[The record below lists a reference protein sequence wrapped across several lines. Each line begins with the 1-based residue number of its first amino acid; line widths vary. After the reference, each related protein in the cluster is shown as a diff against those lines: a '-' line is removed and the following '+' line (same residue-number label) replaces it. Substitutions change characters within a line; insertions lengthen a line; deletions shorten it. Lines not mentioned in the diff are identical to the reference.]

1 MRKDI
6 ELSRNVSSS
15 SKISQIQYDSAT
27 TPSGVKL
34 YIFLIQSEF
43 YYDVAETACDDVFG
57 LKETGCQLTTLYSDD
72 ELNLIYQEEDHIC
85 ENLSIKKSWVKVSN
99 LVVPGVTDKEMVL
112 IHLLWFQSIKR
123 VVIYDADPLSGAV
136 LISLNFDQI
145 KKEPRKS

>member
-1 MRKDI
+1 MRKEI
-6 ELSRNVSSS
+6 ENHIKHLEV
-15 SKISQIQYDSAT
+15 T
-27 TPSGVKL
+27 MEML
-34 YIFLIQSEF
+34 
-43 YYDVAETACDDVFG
+43 
-57 LKETGCQLTTLYSDD
+57 LTTLYSD
-72 ELNLIYQEEDHIC
+72 EEDHLC

-99 LVVPGVTDKEMVL
+99 LVVPEVTNKEMVL

>member
-1 MRKDI
+1 MKKKRTMRKEI
-6 ELSRNVSSS
+6 ENHIKHLEV
-15 SKISQIQYDSAT
+15 T
-27 TPSGVKL
+27 MEML
-34 YIFLIQSEF
+34 
-43 YYDVAETACDDVFG
+43 
-57 LKETGCQLTTLYSDD
+57 LTTLYSDD

-99 LVVPGVTDKEMVL
+99 LVVPEVTDKEMVL

-136 LISLNFDQI
+136 LISLNFDQM

>member
-1 MRKDI
+1 MKKKRTMRKEI
-6 ELSRNVSSS
+6 ENHIKHLEV
-15 SKISQIQYDSAT
+15 T
-27 TPSGVKL
+27 MEML
-34 YIFLIQSEF
+34 
-43 YYDVAETACDDVFG
+43 
-57 LKETGCQLTTLYSDD
+57 LTTLYSDD

-99 LVVPGVTDKEMVL
+99 LVVPEVTNKEMVL

>member
-1 MRKDI
+1 MFVLVDCRLYFEEKMMKKEI
-6 ELSRNVSSS
+6 ENHIKYLEVTMERLLS
-15 SKISQIQYDSAT
+15 
-27 TPSGVKL
+27 
-34 YIFLIQSEF
+34 
-43 YYDVAETACDDVFG
+43 
-57 LKETGCQLTTLYSDD
+57 TLYSDD

-99 LVVPGVTDKEMVL
+99 LVVPEVTNKEMVL

>member
-1 MRKDI
+1 MSKEI
-6 ELSRNVSSS
+6 ENHIKHLEVTMEMLLS
-15 SKISQIQYDSAT
+15 
-27 TPSGVKL
+27 
-34 YIFLIQSEF
+34 
-43 YYDVAETACDDVFG
+43 
-57 LKETGCQLTTLYSDD
+57 TLYSDD

>member
-1 MRKDI
+1 MKKKRTMRKEI
-6 ELSRNVSSS
+6 ENHIKHLEVTMEMLLS
-15 SKISQIQYDSAT
+15 
-27 TPSGVKL
+27 
-34 YIFLIQSEF
+34 
-43 YYDVAETACDDVFG
+43 
-57 LKETGCQLTTLYSDD
+57 TLYSDD

-99 LVVPGVTDKEMVL
+99 MVVPEVTNKEMVL

>member
-1 MRKDI
+1 MRKYRTMSKEI
-6 ELSRNVSSS
+6 ENHIKHLEV
-15 SKISQIQYDSAT
+15 T
-27 TPSGVKL
+27 MEML
-34 YIFLIQSEF
+34 
-43 YYDVAETACDDVFG
+43 
-57 LKETGCQLTTLYSDD
+57 LTTLYSDD
-72 ELNLIYQEEDHIC
+72 KLNLIYQEEDHIC

-99 LVVPGVTDKEMVL
+99 LVVPEVTNKEMVL

>member
-1 MRKDI
+1 MRKEI
-6 ELSRNVSSS
+6 ENHIIHLEVTMEMLLS
-15 SKISQIQYDSAT
+15 
-27 TPSGVKL
+27 
-34 YIFLIQSEF
+34 
-43 YYDVAETACDDVFG
+43 
-57 LKETGCQLTTLYSDD
+57 TLYSDD

-99 LVVPGVTDKEMVL
+99 LVVPEVTNKEMVL

>member
-1 MRKDI
+1 MRKEI
-6 ELSRNVSSS
+6 ENHIKHLEV
-15 SKISQIQYDSAT
+15 T
-27 TPSGVKL
+27 MEML
-34 YIFLIQSEF
+34 
-43 YYDVAETACDDVFG
+43 
-57 LKETGCQLTTLYSDD
+57 LTTLYSDD
-72 ELNLIYQEEDHIC
+72 KLNLIYQEEDHIC

-99 LVVPGVTDKEMVL
+99 LVVPEVTNKEMVL

>member
-1 MRKDI
+1 MKKEI
-6 ELSRNVSSS
+6 ENHIKHLEV
-15 SKISQIQYDSAT
+15 T
-27 TPSGVKL
+27 MEML
-34 YIFLIQSEF
+34 
-43 YYDVAETACDDVFG
+43 
-57 LKETGCQLTTLYSDD
+57 LTTLYSDD
-72 ELNLIYQEEDHIC
+72 KLNLIYQEEDHIC

-99 LVVPGVTDKEMVL
+99 LVVPEVTNKEMVL

>member
-1 MRKDI
+1 MFVLVDCRLYFEEKMMKKEI
-6 ELSRNVSSS
+6 ENHIKYLEVTMERLLS
-15 SKISQIQYDSAT
+15 
-27 TPSGVKL
+27 
-34 YIFLIQSEF
+34 
-43 YYDVAETACDDVFG
+43 
-57 LKETGCQLTTLYSDD
+57 TLYSDD

-99 LVVPGVTDKEMVL
+99 LVVPEVTNKEMVL

-136 LISLNFDQI
+136 LISLNFDQM

>member
-1 MRKDI
+1 MKKKRAMRKEI
-6 ELSRNVSSS
+6 ENHMKHLEV
-15 SKISQIQYDSAT
+15 T
-27 TPSGVKL
+27 MEML
-34 YIFLIQSEF
+34 
-43 YYDVAETACDDVFG
+43 
-57 LKETGCQLTTLYSDD
+57 LTTLYSDD

-99 LVVPGVTDKEMVL
+99 MVVPEVTNKEMVL

-136 LISLNFDQI
+136 LISLNFDQM

>member
-1 MRKDI
+1 MMKKEI
-6 ELSRNVSSS
+6 ENHIKHLEVTMER
-15 SKISQIQYDSAT
+15 
-27 TPSGVKL
+27 L
-34 YIFLIQSEF
+34 F
-43 YYDVAETACDDVFG
+43 
-57 LKETGCQLTTLYSDD
+57 TTLYSDD

>member
-1 MRKDI
+1 MKKKRTMK
-6 ELSRNVSSS
+6 
-15 SKISQIQYDSAT
+15 
-27 TPSGVKL
+27 
-34 YIFLIQSEF
+34 
-43 YYDVAETACDDVFG
+43 
-57 LKETGCQLTTLYSDD
+57 KEIKNHIKHLEVTMEMLLTTLYSDD

-99 LVVPGVTDKEMVL
+99 LVVPEVTNKEMVL